1 MGWLYNR
8 YAVLGVFIIGMS
20 LIPFNDALMK
30 QLSTSIPVFEFLVL
44 RGGFMLLGVL
54 CIPVTFVALREV
66 GWVGLI
72 QVFLRGTLLVL
83 ALTLLF
89 LSISMVKL
97 ATAYAMFFTA
107 PMMISLAAVPLLGER
122 LSPVRLLAVCLGLV
136 GAIVHTKPWTGELSP
151 WMGLAILAAMV
162 YAAYQLVTRMLPQN
176 VKIGAAVTGLQL
188 AYLFWGFL
196 ISWAMWQFGWQN
208 DSSEGL
214 DFLTRDWVAP
224 SLAQWGILV
233 LCAAITLVWTYATT
247 FAYRVAEASFVA
259 PIEYIALP
267 LAAIWGVVMLGE
279 SQDSVTIAGLVIII
293 LGGLTMAFDRQDT
306 NTQSED

>member
-97 ATAYAMFFTA
+97 ATAYDVFYRAHDDF
-107 PMMISLAAVPLLGER
+107 PGRSAV
-122 LSPVRLLAVCLGLV
+122 V
-136 GAIVHTKPWTGELSP
+136 GGT
-151 WMGLAILAAMV
+151 
-162 YAAYQLVTRMLPQN
+162 
-176 VKIGAAVTGLQL
+176 
-188 AYLFWGFL
+188 
-196 ISWAMWQFGWQN
+196 
-208 DSSEGL
+208 
-214 DFLTRDWVAP
+214 
-224 SLAQWGILV
+224 
-233 LCAAITLVWTYATT
+233 
-247 FAYRVAEASFVA
+247 
-259 PIEYIALP
+259 
-267 LAAIWGVVMLGE
+267 
-279 SQDSVTIAGLVIII
+279 TIAGALACRL
-293 LGGLTMAFDRQDT
+293 LGTGWCHRAYEALDRRIVPLDGFGNISGHGLRGVSVGHPYAPAKREDRCRRHRASIGLSVLGFPNLLGNVAIRMAKRLFRRA
-306 NTQSED
+306 